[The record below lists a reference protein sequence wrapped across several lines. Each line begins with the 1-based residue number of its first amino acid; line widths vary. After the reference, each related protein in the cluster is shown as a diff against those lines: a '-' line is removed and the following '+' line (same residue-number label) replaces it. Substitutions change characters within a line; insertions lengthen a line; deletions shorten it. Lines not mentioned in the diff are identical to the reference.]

1 MVLYLSLHVF
11 TLLIF
16 PEKNTFFLLNTS
28 ECALLP
34 QKCRLCDGMFKLRRP
49 PVSSLAFVLL
59 FSWGQVIM
67 FLLLHLQNADADA
80 ILCKEWQ
87 NTMREDSVS
96 V

>member
-1 MVLYLSLHVF
+1 M
-11 TLLIF
+11 
-16 PEKNTFFLLNTS
+16 
-28 ECALLP
+28 
-34 QKCRLCDGMFKLRRP
+34 
-49 PVSSLAFVLL
+49 SSLAFVLL

-87 NTMREDSVS
+87 NTMREDNVS